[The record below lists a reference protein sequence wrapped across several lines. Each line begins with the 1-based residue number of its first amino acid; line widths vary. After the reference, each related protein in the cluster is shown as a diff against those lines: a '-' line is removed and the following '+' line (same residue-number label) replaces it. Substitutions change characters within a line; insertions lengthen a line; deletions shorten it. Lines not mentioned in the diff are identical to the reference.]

1 MGQMGG
7 MDHTPQTIAII
18 LCDIVEYSDK
28 IECYE
33 SYHALYCVLS
43 LFGLGSVRSQE
54 RPTTPYIATFFAS
67 GPIIRSGQNPR
78 ATEVDVI
85 HVQVTFVLC

>member
-1 MGQMGG
+1 MGRMGG

-18 LCDIVEYSDK
+18 LCDIVYCDK

-33 SYHALYCVLS
+33 SYHALYCALS

-67 GPIIRSGQNPR
+67 E
-78 ATEVDVI
+78 ADY
-85 HVQVTFVLC
+85 QVWAEPKGN

>member
-1 MGQMGG
+1 MGRMGG
-7 MDHTPQTIAII
+7 MDHTPQTIAIN
-18 LCDIVEYSDK
+18 LCDIVYCDK

-33 SYHALYCVLS
+33 SHHALYCALS

-67 GPIIRSGQNPR
+67 E
-78 ATEVDVI
+78 ADY
-85 HVQVTFVLC
+85 QVWAEPKGN